1 MHLHDLHPQH
11 LEELTEGSGIDT
23 YLASLN
29 FTSLQDSNAYDYL
42 LISAQVPRTNTGMV
56 RNSWLQRYS
65 HITSGGW
72 WCSGLDPQNHWQAME
87 WGCFKPNLPRLN
99 QKGKSIK
106 YEHPPGT
113 ATRIFCLRVTL
124 QIWQK
129 VAQRYNINISKFSI
143 PENQAQSGDICPNE
157 ITLNQESS
165 GFWQWVMENDIPIII
180 CEGVKKAAALLSL
193 GYVAIAIPGIT
204 SGYRVKKD
212 NFGKVL
218 KRQLI
223 PDLAIFTISKRTFY
237 ICFDFETEPRKIAAV
252 DNAISQL
259 GVLLQSQNCLVK
271 VIKLPGDEKG
281 IDEFIVNR
289 DVNEFDD
296 IYSQSLDLEIYL
308 AQIKPHTQLTLPAA
322 LTVNRRYL
330 GEIPFPTSGLVG
342 VKSAK
347 GTGKTTALQKI
358 VRQAKKSHQPVLLIT
373 HRIQLGKFLCEKI
386 GIQWRRN
393 KEEQGRDRDNQDK
406 NMGAEEIFASPVT
419 LFSSPSLGLCVD
431 SIWKLNPED
440 WHGGIIILDEVEQSL
455 WHLLHS
461 TTCKDK
467 RVKLLKSFQQLID
480 TVITTGGLIIA
491 QDADL
496 SDVSLEYL
504 QQLSGLR
511 INPWVLVNQWQPE
524 KGWDT
529 TFYDS
534 PNPTPLIQQ
543 LELDILAGR
552 KCYVT
557 TDSRAG
563 RYSCETIER
572 YLKERLEKLHK
583 IFPKSL
589 LVSSRTTNTPGHNA
603 VDFVAEINQKVT
615 DYDVVFVTPSL
626 GTGVSIDVQHFDRV
640 YGIFQGVIPDS
651 EARQALA
658 RVRDNVPRVVWCA
671 KRGIGLIGSGSTN
684 YKLLSDWYQENQR
697 ENLAL
702 LSPLQ
707 KIDVDLPLVYDPI
720 HLRTWAKVSARVN
733 ASISIYRQSM
743 KEGLMADGHQIWMR
757 SNDIQNNIIRDLRH
771 AFLATESSDLAT
783 RRRLMLE
790 IIKVQKDWMQSKQK
804 AKEISHSIRTIKK
817 QNQYVMANAVA
828 NAKDIDYVE
837 YEHLSAKHALTE
849 KERQQINK
857 YLLWQKYGVK
867 VTPELK
873 LRDEKGYYSQLL
885 IHYYL
890 THESEYFR
898 CRDKQELYQQLICG
912 EGKVFLPD
920 LKSYTLKVEAL
931 RALGMQE
938 FLDAGREFVE
948 EEVDL
953 NRLKNMALQ
962 CSQHIKRVLGINLVH
977 EIEAISGIK
986 ILNRLLSLLG
996 LKLKRVNQISQTK
1009 IYKIDQSLLNDGREE
1024 IFAVWH
1030 QRDKLMLENA
1040 KLEVANLV
1048 NIDFVNTNIAQNNTQ
1063 DNTHNP
1069 PIDSYP
1075 NQSTH
1080 VLVDSMIFPDIP
1092 ITIPLT
1098 ETVPF

>member
-1 MHLHDLHPQH
+1 MHFNYLHPQH
-11 LEELTEGSGIDT
+11 LEELVEDSGIDT
-23 YLASLN
+23 HLASLN
-29 FTSLQDSNAYDYL
+29 FTSLQDSDAYDYL

-72 WCSGLDPQNHWQAME
+72 WCSGLDPQNYWEAME

-99 QKGKSIK
+99 QKGKCIK

-113 ATRIFCLRVTL
+113 PTRIFCLRVTL
-124 QIWQK
+124 QVWQK
-129 VAQRYNINISKFSI
+129 VAQRYNLSI
-143 PENQAQSGDICPNE
+143 PELKVSELKVSELHLSENKTKNHDIDLNE
-157 ITLNQESS
+157 ESL
-165 GFWQWVMENDIPIII
+165 GFWQWVMEKNIPIII

-204 SGYRVKKD
+204 SGYRVAKD
-212 NFGKVL
+212 KFGKVVN
-218 KRQLI
+218 RQLI
-223 PDLAIFTISKRTFY
+223 PDLAAFTITRRTFY
-237 ICFDFETEPRKIAAV
+237 ICFDFEIEPRKIAAV
-252 DNAISQL
+252 NNAISQL
-259 GVLLQSQNCLVK
+259 GVLFQFQKCSVQ
-271 VIKLPGDEKG
+271 VIKLPGGEKG
-281 IDEFIVNR
+281 VDEFIVNQGMIGFE
-289 DVNEFDD
+289 N
-296 IYSQSLDLEIYL
+296 IYSQSSDLEIYF
-308 AQIKPHTQLTLPAA
+308 AQIKPHTQLTIPAA
-322 LTVNRRYL
+322 FTVNRRYL
-330 GEIPFPTSGLVG
+330 GEIAFPNSGLVG

-347 GTGKTTALQKI
+347 GTGKTTSLHKI
-358 VRQAKKSHQPVLLIT
+358 VQQAKGNHQPVLLIT
-373 HRIQLGKFLCEKI
+373 HRIQLGKFLCEKV
-386 GIQWRRN
+386 GIQWGLKTVDIRG
-393 KEEQGRDRDNQDK
+393 EEQNIH
-406 NMGAEEIFASPVT
+406 AAY
-419 LFSSPSLGLCVD
+419 PSLGLCVD

-467 RVKLLKSFQQLID
+467 RVKLLKSFQQLIF
-480 TVITTGGLIIA
+480 TVLTTGGLIIA

-496 SDVSLEYL
+496 SDISLEYL
-504 QQLSGLR
+504 QQLSGLK
-511 INPWVLVNQWQPE
+511 ITPWILVNQWQPE
-524 KGWDT
+524 KGWDV

-583 IFPKSL
+583 VFPKSL
-589 LVSSRTTNTPGHNA
+589 LVSSRTTNTPGHDA
-603 VDFVAEINQKVT
+603 VDFVAEINQKVI

-651 EARQALA
+651 EARQAVA
-658 RVRDNVPRVVWCA
+658 RVRDNVSRVIWSA

-684 YKLLSDWYQENQR
+684 YKLLSDWYQENQK

-702 LSPLQ
+702 LSPLH
-707 KIDVDLPLVYDPI
+707 KVDVDLPLVYDPI

-733 ASISIYRQSM
+733 SSISIYRQSM
-743 KEGLMADGHQIWMR
+743 KEGLMADGHQIWLR
-757 SNDIQNNIIRDLRH
+757 SNDVQNNIIRDLRH
-771 AFLATESSDLAT
+771 AFLATDPSDLTT

-790 IIKVQKDWMQSKQK
+790 IVKVQKDWMQSKQK
-804 AKEISHSIRTIKK
+804 SKEISNSIRKIKK

-828 NAKDIDYVE
+828 NAKDIDYMK
-837 YEHLSAKHALTE
+837 YEHLSTKHALTE

-857 YLLWQKYGVK
+857 YLLCQKYGVK

-873 LRDEKGYYSQLL
+873 KKDDKGYYSQLL

-898 CRDKQELYQQLICG
+898 CRDKQELYQQLISG

-931 RALGMQE
+931 RALGMQRFLESEQE
-938 FLDAGREFVE
+938 FEDDDIDFT
-948 EEVDL
+948 
-953 NRLKNMALQ
+953 RLKNMALQ
-962 CSQHIKRVLGINLVH
+962 CSQHIKRVLGINIINEV
-977 EIEAISGIK
+977 EQISGIK

-996 LKLKRVNQISQTK
+996 LKLKRVNKSYT
-1009 IYKIDQSLLNDGREE
+1009 IDKLLLNDGRKD

-1040 KLEVANLV
+1040 KLGNISLETINLANV
-1048 NIDFVNTNIAQNNTQ
+1048 NHADSDTNNS
-1063 DNTHNP
+1063 
-1069 PIDSYP
+1069 IDSSIDTYV
-1075 NQSTH
+1075 NNYNVSLHSTN
-1080 VLVDSMIFPDIP
+1080 VQDFSV
-1092 ITIPLT
+1092 TIPVIQ
-1098 ETVPF
+1098 TVPF